1 MADSPRYALPYRR
14 RREGKTDYKLRR
26 ALVKSGK
33 PRAVVRLT
41 NKYVTVQI
49 TDATITGDIV
59 RASASSREL
68 PKLGWKGGLGNLPS
82 AYLTGA
88 LAARRAVQR
97 GVKEAILDLG
107 LKGPTKGSKL
117 FAVLKGLAD
126 SGLTVPHSPEKLP
139 PMERIGGNHIAT
151 YAKSLVGEHDLY
163 KKRFS
168 AYLSRGLKPEDL
180 SDISKR
186 LERLCQQHLWRRPN
200 EPAPRSR
207 DRMGS
212 ENQARPTGPAR
223 RDHIHGRDLH
233 PRIEDQRARDR

>member
-88 LAARRAVQR
+88 LAAGTAGQGGR
-97 GVKEAILDLG
+97 KEGNLDVG
-107 LKGPTKGSKL
+107 RKG
-117 FAVLKGLAD
+117 
-126 SGLTVPHSPEKLP
+126 
-139 PMERIGGNHIAT
+139 R
-151 YAKSLVGEHDLY
+151 AKSSEL
-163 KKRFS
+163 
-168 AYLSRGLKPEDL
+168 LSWVSGMAD
-180 SDISKR
+180 
-186 LERLCQQHLWRRPN
+186 
-200 EPAPRSR
+200 
-207 DRMGS
+207 
-212 ENQARPTGPAR
+212 
-223 RDHIHGRDLH
+223 
-233 PRIEDQRARDR
+233 

>member
-1 MADSPRYALPYRR
+1 MANSPRYALPYRR

-97 GVKEAILDLG
+97 GIKEAILDLG

-117 FAVLKGLAD
+117 FAVPKALA
-126 SGLTVPHSPEKLP
+126 
-139 PMERIGGNHIAT
+139 
-151 YAKSLVGEHDLY
+151 GEHDLY

-180 SDISKR
+180 SGHFEEIRKTVSTAP
-186 LERLCQQHLWRRPN
+186 LE
-200 EPAPRSR
+200 A
-207 DRMGS
+207 
-212 ENQARPTGPAR
+212 AK
-223 RDHIHGRDLH
+223 
-233 PRIEDQRARDR
+233 

>member
-1 MADSPRYALPYRR
+1 MANSPRYALPYRR

-88 LAARRAVQR
+88 LAARRAV
-97 GVKEAILDLG
+97 GKGIKEAILDLG

-117 FAVLKGLAD
+117 FAVLKGLSDA
-126 SGLTVPHSPEKLP
+126 GLEVPHSDGPIPAKD
-139 PMERIGGNHIAT
+139 RIGGAHISE
-151 YAKSLVGEHDLY
+151 YAKKLSGETDVY
-163 KKRFS
+163 RK
-168 AYLSRGLKPEDL
+168 
-180 SDISKR
+180 
-186 LERLCQQHLWRRPN
+186 
-200 EPAPRSR
+200 
-207 DRMGS
+207 
-212 ENQARPTGPAR
+212 T
-223 RDHIHGRDLH
+223 
-233 PRIEDQRARDR
+233 

>member
-33 PRAVVRLT
+33 PRAVVRLR
-41 NKYVTVQI
+41 NKYITVQI

-68 PKLGWKGGLGNLPS
+68 PKLGWKGALANLP

-88 LAARRAVQR
+88 LAARRAIAR

-126 SGLTVPHSPEKLP
+126 SGLTVPHSPERLP
-139 PMERIGGNHIAT
+139 PMERIGGAHIAT
-151 YAKSLVGEHDLY
+151 YAKSLAGEHDLY
-163 KKRFS
+163 KRRFS

-180 SDISKR
+180 SGHFEEVRKAVST
-186 LERLCQQHLWRRPN
+186 
-200 EPAPRSR
+200 APVEVVR
-207 DRMGS
+207 
-212 ENQARPTGPAR
+212 
-223 RDHIHGRDLH
+223 
-233 PRIEDQRARDR
+233 